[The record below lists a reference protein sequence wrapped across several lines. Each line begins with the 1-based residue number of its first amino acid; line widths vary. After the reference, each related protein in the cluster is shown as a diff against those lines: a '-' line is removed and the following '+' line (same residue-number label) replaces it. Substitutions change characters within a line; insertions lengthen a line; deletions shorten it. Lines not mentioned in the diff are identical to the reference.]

1 MPGFFMFNGKY
12 FPISTAVIGPDNRA
26 FRYGDG
32 IFETLRVA
40 WGKIPLANYHFNRC
54 FKGMKFMGFEIPVLF
69 TPENLEKNILEL
81 CKKNNHLESARVR
94 INFFRGDG
102 GLYDPES
109 HRLNYIIQTWSLPEH
124 YKEIN
129 QNGLALTTYT
139 LGRKSRD
146 QLSNLKSNSALIY
159 ILAAKFAKD
168 HKCNEALVLN
178 DAHNIADTT
187 IANIFWIKEGEIFTN
202 PLSEGIVAGVM
213 RQFIIN
219 SLLQKGI
226 TVGERPVNPEQ
237 ILTADEIFT
246 TNALY
251 GIRWVASF
259 GEKNFGMEKTSRLY
273 HDIIN
278 PLFID

>member
-12 FPISTAVIGPDNRA
+12 FPNATAVIGPDNRS

-40 WGKIPLANYHFNRC
+40 WGKIPLGKYHFNRC
-54 FKGMKFMGFEIPVLF
+54 FHGMNVMGFDIPALF
-69 TPENLEKNILEL
+69 TAENLEKNILDL

-109 HRLNYIIQTWSLPEH
+109 HRLNYIIQTWALPEN

-129 QNGLALTTYT
+129 NNGLALTAYP

-146 QLSNLKSNSALIY
+146 PLSNLKSNSALIY
-159 ILAAKFAKD
+159 VLAAKFAKEQ
-168 HKCNEALVLN
+168 KCNEALVLN
-178 DAHNIADTT
+178 DAHNVADAT
-187 IANIFWIKEGEIFTN
+187 IANIFWIKDGEIFTN

-213 RQFIIN
+213 RQYIIDT
-219 SLLQKGI
+219 LLREGI
-226 TVGERPVNPEQ
+226 TVTERPVNTDQ
-237 ILTADEIFT
+237 ILFADEIFT

-251 GIRWVASF
+251 GIRWVGSF
-259 GEKNFGMEKTSRLY
+259 GEKKFGMERTSRLY
-273 HDIIN
+273 HDLIK
-278 PLFID
+278 PLFN